1 MPSGAR
7 PADSKELV
15 MIKLSPATR
24 LASPVDTA
32 AFGEYRIPDSPGPL
46 LRFTG
51 RITADGEFTARPF
64 RYHLYGGWFCP
75 WSQRVA
81 ITRALAGLEDIVGMS
96 FVDGARDGRGWAFRE
111 RYGPDPVNGFT
122 LLRQVY
128 EATEEGFD
136 GHVSVPALWDRATAR
151 LVSNDC
157 AGIGVDLATRFQH
170 LAAPL
175 VDTYPERLRD
185 RIEALDRWLGPAV
198 NHGVGAA
205 AAPGRPNHA
214 REALLDAFE
223 QLDGRLA
230 RDRFLLGDDLTEADI
245 RLWVTLVRYDVG
257 PNARR
262 TINPGLHVYPH
273 LWSYARELYRIPA
286 FRDTTDF
293 ASFARPGAILP
304 DWTAP
309 SGR

>member
-1 MPSGAR
+1 LQGDAVLKM
-7 PADSKELV
+7 
-15 MIKLSPATR
+15 SPATR
-24 LASPVDTA
+24 LATAVDTA
-32 AFGEYRIPDSPGPL
+32 AFGEYRIPGTPGPL

-64 RYHLYGGWFCP
+64 RYHVYGGWFCP

-81 ITRALAGLEDIVGMS
+81 ITRALAGLEDIVTMS

-122 LLRQVY
+122 LLREVY

-136 GHVSVPALWDRATAR
+136 GHVSVPALWDRAGSR

-157 AGIGVDLATRFQH
+157 RGIGVDLATGFQH
-170 LAAPL
+170 LATPL
-175 VDTYPERLRD
+175 VRTYPAALRE
-185 RIEALDRWLGPAV
+185 RIEELDRWLGPAV
-198 NHGVGAA
+198 NHGVAA
-205 AAPGRPNHA
+205 ADRSAPA
-214 REALLDAFE
+214 REALLEAFE

-230 RDRFLLGDDLTEADI
+230 RSRYLLGDELTEADI

-257 PNARR
+257 ANAFRA
-262 TINPGLHVYPH
+262 INPGLHVYPH
-273 LWSYARELYRIPA
+273 LWSYARALYRIPA

-293 ASFARPGAILP
+293 AMFTRPGATVP
-304 DWTAP
+304 DWDTP
-309 SGR
+309 

>member
-1 MPSGAR
+1 ML
-7 PADSKELV
+7 K
-15 MIKLSPATR
+15 MSPATR
-24 LASPVDTA
+24 LATAADTA
-32 AFGEYRIPDSPGPL
+32 TFGEYRVPGGPGPL

-64 RYHLYGGWFCP
+64 RFHVYGGWFCP

-81 ITRALAGLEDIVGMS
+81 IARALAGLEDIVTMS
-96 FVDGARDGRGWAFRE
+96 FVDGERDGRGWAFRE
-111 RYGPDPVNGFT
+111 QYGPDPVNGFT
-122 LLRQVY
+122 LLREVY

-136 GHVSVPALWDRATAR
+136 GHVSVPALWDRAGAR

-157 AGIGVDLATRFQH
+157 HGIGIDLATRFRH
-170 LAAPL
+170 LATPL
-175 VDTYPERLRD
+175 VETYPEALREQ
-185 RIEALDRWLGPAV
+185 IEELDRWLGPAV
-198 NHGVGAA
+198 NHGVMAA
-205 AAPGRPNHA
+205 GRPGPA

-230 RDRFLLGDDLTEADI
+230 RSRYLLGEQLTEADI

-257 PNARR
+257 ANATR

-273 LWSYARELYRIPA
+273 LWSYARDLYAIPA

-293 ASFARPGAILP
+293 AAFQRPGATLP
-304 DWTAP
+304 DWDAP
-309 SGR
+309 AERR